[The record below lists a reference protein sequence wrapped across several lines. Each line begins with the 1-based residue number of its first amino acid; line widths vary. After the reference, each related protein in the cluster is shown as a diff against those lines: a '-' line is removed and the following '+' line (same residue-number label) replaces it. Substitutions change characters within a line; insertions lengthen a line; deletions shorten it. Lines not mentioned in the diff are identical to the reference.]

1 MDERNDR
8 VIINGTVESVTFCN
22 QANGFTVFE
31 FSGDEDGEIFTAVGT
46 VNSLSPG
53 EKVTLT
59 GVWQTHQSF
68 GRQLKVELVERRMP
82 ESAEQLY
89 KYLSSGVIRGVGPA
103 TAEKIV
109 AKFGEDSFDV
119 IENDCLR
126 LTQIKGISPDKARK
140 ISNEFRNQF
149 AARSTVIALE
159 QYGMTAGECL
169 AAFKRYGVE
178 AAATVRKNPYRLCV
192 DIEHISFERAEE
204 IASKIPDS
212 FNRDCRSN
220 AGLLHIVKHNLYSN
234 GHTCLPRE
242 KLIKPACDFLDIT
255 GDEADIAIDALIEE
269 KHLITAKIKGRDFL
283 FLPSS
288 YNAEKKIAQRI
299 DVLLRFPP
307 EQNYTVGEDIDRIEI
322 KDKIKYGEKQRE
334 AIEIAVN
341 KGILILTGGPGTGKT
356 TTLKGMLR
364 LFQRDKLDIVLA
376 APTGRA
382 AQRMT
387 EVTGCEAKTI
397 HRLLEVEWDE
407 NDRPVFKRNLRNPL
421 EAQVLIVDE
430 LSMVDIHLFASLMDA
445 LPFGCRLI
453 MVGDS
458 NQLPPV
464 GAGNVLHDLIDSGL
478 LPVVELNEIFRQAQQ
493 SQIVTNAH
501 KIVRGEEIDLTRN
514 DGDFFFVSR
523 GSGLLAARTVRE
535 LYCERL
541 PAAYGYNPVKDI
553 QILCPSRKGEAGTV
567 EINKMLQEAVNPYS
581 EGRAQFVF
589 RGSVFRSAD
598 KVMQIKNNYNL
609 EWEKD
614 GERGT
619 GIFNGDIGFI
629 EDIDT
634 RSGVLYINFD
644 GKRVEYPSANLEEL
658 ELSYAVTVHK
668 SQGSE
673 FDCVL
678 LTAAGI
684 PPQLCYRN
692 LLYTA
697 VTRARENLIIV
708 GSENQVSRMIEND
721 KKTRRYSALKHFLTE
736 GVNG

>member
-1 MDERNDR
+1 MDERDEK
-8 VIINGTVESVTFCN
+8 VIINGTVESVTFYN
-22 QANGFTVFE
+22 AANGFTVFE
-31 FSGDEDGEIFTAVGT
+31 VSGDEDGDIFTAVG
-46 VNSLSPG
+46 VVSELSPG
-53 EKVTLT
+53 ESVTLT

-68 GRQLKVELVERRMP
+68 GRQLKVELLEHAMP
-82 ESAEQLY
+82 VSTEQLF

-109 AKFGEDSFDV
+109 EKFGENSFDV

-140 ISNEFRNQF
+140 ISNEFKNQF

-159 QYGMTAGECL
+159 QFGMTTSECL
-169 AAFKRYGVE
+169 AAFKRYGVD
-178 AAATVRKNPYRLCV
+178 AAAVVKNNPYRLCT
-192 DIEHISFERAEE
+192 DIDSISFDRVEK
-204 IASKIPDS
+204 IASKIPDFAS
-212 FNRDCRSN
+212 RDCRTN

-242 KLIKPACDFLDIT
+242 KMIKPACEFLDIT
-255 GDEADIAIDALIEE
+255 ADEAEIAMDSLIEE
-269 KHLITAKIKGRDFL
+269 KQLVSEKINGRDFL

-288 YNAEKKIAQRI
+288 YNDEKKIASRI
-299 DVLLRFPP
+299 NVLLRFPP
-307 EQNYTVGEDIDRIEI
+307 QQNFTVGEDIDRIEK
-322 KDKIKYGEKQRE
+322 KDKITYGEKQRE
-334 AIEIAVN
+334 AIETAVN

-364 LFQRDKLDIVLA
+364 LFEREKLNIVLA

-387 EVTGCEAKTI
+387 EVTGYEAKTI

-407 NDRPVFKRNLRNPL
+407 SDRPVFRRNLRNPL

-430 LSMVDIHLFASLMDA
+430 LSMVDIHLFSSLMDA

-464 GAGNVLHDLIDSGL
+464 GAGNVLHDLIDSSL

-493 SQIVTNAH
+493 SQIVINAH
-501 KIVRGEEIDLTRN
+501 KIVHGEKIELTRN
-514 DGDFFFVSR
+514 DGDFFFMGRNSA
-523 GSGLLAARTVRE
+523 LLAARTVRE
-535 LYCERL
+535 LFCERL
-541 PAAYGYNPVKDI
+541 PAAYGYNPIKDI
-553 QILCPSRKGEAGTV
+553 QVLCPSRKGEAGTV
-567 EINKMLQEAVNPYS
+567 ELNKMLQQAINPYT
-581 EGRAQFVF
+581 ENRAQLLF

-598 KVMQIKNNYNL
+598 KVMQIKNNYDL

-614 GERGT
+614 GEKGN
-619 GIFNGDIGFI
+619 GIFNGDIGFV

-644 GKRVEYPSANLEEL
+644 GKRVVYPSANLEEL
-658 ELSYAVTVHK
+658 ELAYAVTVHK

-673 FDCVL
+673 FKCVIIP
-678 LTAAGI
+678 AVGI
-684 PPQLCYRN
+684 APQLSYRN

-697 VTRARENLIIV
+697 VTRAKENLIIV
-708 GSENQVSRMIEND
+708 GTENQVYKMIEND

-736 GVNG
+736 GENG